1 MRLLKIACK
10 YIEDT
15 LLSFTPNL
23 IVFIIIS
30 GIGALAYLIIDVTVG
45 QANLAAIMIG
55 AWSILF
61 LDEFSSLISFL
72 PQIARFIIFSGIGA
86 LMYLI
91 IDATIGQAN
100 LTAIMIGAC
109 SVLVIDEFIRLLVTR
124 GRKK

>member
-1 MRLLKIACK
+1 MRLLR
-10 YIEDT
+10 YIEST
-15 LLSFTPNL
+15 LLSFRLQL
-23 IVFIIIS
+23 IIFIIIS
-30 GIGALAYLIIDVTVG
+30 GIGALAYLIIDAIVG

-72 PQIARFIIFSGIGA
+72 PQIAKFIIFSGIGA

-100 LTAIMIGAC
+100 LAAIMIGAC
-109 SVLVIDEFIRLLVTR
+109 SVLLTDEFIRLLVTR

>member
-1 MRLLKIACK
+1 MRLLR
-10 YIEDT
+10 YIEGI
-15 LLSFTPNL
+15 LLSFRLQL
-23 IVFIIIS
+23 IIFIIIS
-30 GIGALAYLIIDVTVG
+30 GIGALAYLIIDAIVG

-91 IDATIGQAN
+91 IDATIGQAS
-100 LTAIMIGAC
+100 LAAIMIGAC
-109 SVLVIDEFIRLLVTR
+109 SVLLTDEFIRLLVTR